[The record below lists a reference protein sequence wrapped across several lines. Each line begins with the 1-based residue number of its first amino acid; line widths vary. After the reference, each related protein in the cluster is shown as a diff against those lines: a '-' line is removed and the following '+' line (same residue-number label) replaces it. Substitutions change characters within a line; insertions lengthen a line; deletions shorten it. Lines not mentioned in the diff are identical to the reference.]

1 MLNRQ
6 VLFFLLVSGFVAISF
21 GQYHAVRDF
30 CRRFGH
36 QSAVVDNRLY
46 VDGGFVNW
54 KPFTETSQNLSN
66 PFLVFSDLDDSA
78 VGMPTLHANLSK
90 NATIPS
96 VHGGVL
102 WDDSVN
108 KRLYLYGGE
117 TYQTTPTNFL
127 LYSYDILNDQWDSL
141 GPPTGPVSI
150 TPTSYGAGV
159 SIPARGEAYY
169 YGGWFNNASVPGWT
183 GPPQA
188 SNRMIRYTMDSNTWS
203 NLTGPDTIKRAE
215 GVMVFIPIA
224 DAGMLVYFGGSQ
236 DLNGTLTPQPLD
248 TIFLYDVANGKWYT
262 QKTSGRTPEDRR
274 RFCAGAT
281 WAQDQSSYN
290 IYLYGGGGFVPGTGY
305 DDIYVLTI
313 PSFQWIRGPYP
324 AGSNVTGPY
333 PKSMMT
339 CNVVNNAQML
349 VIGGTYANDTTFM
362 CDAESVWGQH
372 NMALSQENPD
382 RDIWGEYIPSV
393 TTYTVPT
400 FIRTAI
406 GGEET
411 GGATMT
417 APATG
422 FAAPELTVLM
432 TRKAVITPRSPTRTI
447 PMPTAS
453 NPGNGTDA
461 SPPPELGTGA
471 IAGIAVGGFVALV
484 ATLAGCCCYIRHRQ
498 KSYQQPRIS
507 GQSLPPSTAWG
518 STIPSVISPAV
529 THASYVQPIQSP
541 VMLPSVPFYP
551 PAELATDDQRYVWA
565 RSMAGSPVSR
575 KQNPSQW
582 TYSQATATETLSP
595 ARSTRSRNGSRDD
608 RGPVPG
614 APFWSPPSPQLPP
627 YVSQVHMPQARN
639 PSLRVPIEQY
649 NLDEIR

>member
-1 MLNRQ
+1 MLGCQ
-6 VLFFLLVSGFVAISF
+6 VLFFLISGFVAISL
-21 GQYHAVRDF
+21 GQYHAARDF

-54 KPFTETSQNLSN
+54 KPFTEASQNLSN

-117 TYQTTPTNFL
+117 THQTAPTNFL

-141 GPPTGPVSI
+141 GPPTGPVAI

-159 SIPARGEAYY
+159 SIPERGEAYY
-169 YGGWFNNASVPGWT
+169 YGGWFNNASIPGWT

-188 SNRMIRYTMDSNTWS
+188 SNRMIRYTMDSNSWS
-203 NLTGPDTIKRAE
+203 NLTGPDNVKRAE

-248 TIFLYDVANGKWYT
+248 TIFLYDVANGKWYS

-274 RFCAGAT
+274 LFCAGAT

-290 IYLYGGGGFVPGTGY
+290 MGGFSPGIGY

-339 CNVVNNAQML
+339 CNVVNSAQML
-349 VIGGTYANDTTFM
+349 VIGGTYSNDTTFM

-372 NMALSQENPD
+372 NMALSEENPD
-382 RDIWGEYIPSV
+382 NNIWAEYIPSV

-400 FIRTAI
+400 FIRTVV

-411 GGATMT
+411 GGATVT
-417 APATG
+417 APADG
-422 FAAPELTVLM
+422 FAAPELADLM
-432 TRKAVITPRSPTRTI
+432 TRKAVITPRSPTRAI
-447 PMPTAS
+447 PTPTTS
-453 NPGNGTDA
+453 SPGNGTDI
-461 SPPPELGTGA
+461 SPPPQLSTGA

-484 ATLAGCCCYIRHRQ
+484 AVLAGCCCYIRHRQ

-507 GQSLPPSTAWG
+507 GQSQPSTAWG
-518 STIPSVISPAV
+518 SSIPSVISPAS
-529 THASYVQPIQSP
+529 THATYAQPMQSP
-541 VMLPSVPFYP
+541 VMLPSTPFYR
-551 PAELATDDQRYVWA
+551 PAELATNDQRYVWA
-565 RSMAGSPVSR
+565 RSNAGSPHEV
-575 KQNPSQW
+575 
-582 TYSQATATETLSP
+582 TE
-595 ARSTRSRNGSRDD
+595 
-608 RGPVPG
+608 
-614 APFWSPPSPQLPP
+614 
-627 YVSQVHMPQARN
+627 
-639 PSLRVPIEQY
+639 
-649 NLDEIR
+649 